1 MAKTSLQAITAV
13 IAERYGLKS
22 AEATAFVNAFFEQIQ
37 AGLEQDRLV
46 KVRGLGTFKVQ
57 AVKSRES
64 VNVNTGERVVIGGHE
79 KMAFTPDNA
88 MKELVNR
95 PFADFE
101 TVVIKDGVD
110 VDSIPTPTE
119 ENTGEPEDAGSKD
132 DIVPVEIAPSP
143 IVEPAERAGLLHDL
157 DKKEIEQQS
166 DDDQKV
172 VGSQPQQEEKPVD
185 LQEKHSEDEQA
196 RTQNVSQEPQE
207 VVPQIEDAGSQ
218 PPAETAE
225 KPADNAQ
232 QGTEQEDRPV
242 VETPKSQ
249 PQNDAKPSRKL
260 SPSERFS
267 QLMDGDADENP
278 VEDLSAS
285 EEDSPSPETI
295 EANGLIKG
303 GQSVDKEEVALDDKT
318 DSLTLQ
324 STDYADKT
332 VTVSTPDGDS
342 SASETADDA
351 KPKSRK
357 TCTVLLIVVSILAL
371 AGLGVGGYLYY
382 ISQQEPS
389 QQPAVEKLNKPKS
402 VGTKPAPVTDAAPK
416 AEQNAAAKTSTS
428 ATSHNEDDAEAK
440 KNVTPGGIDLEKANR
455 YPALRYG
462 AYRIVGVE
470 KKVVLRRGDSM
481 EKLCRRTLGKDM
493 MGYFEAINGKGLHGV
508 GDTILVPKV
517 ELRPE
522 YRN

>member
-1 MAKTSLQAITAV
+1 MAKTSLQAIVAV

-22 AEATAFVNAFFEQIQ
+22 SEAAAFVNAFFEQIQ

-110 VDSIPTPTE
+110 VDSIPTPVE
-119 ENTGEPEDAGSKD
+119 ENAGEQEESGCKVDNAPVEATSSSVVEFAEGAGS
-132 DIVPVEIAPSP
+132 S
-143 IVEPAERAGLLHDL
+143 HDL
-157 DKKEIEQQS
+157 DKTEVVVQS
-166 DDDQKV
+166 DDESKTV
-172 VGSQPQQEEKPVD
+172 ESPSLQPEQPRD
-185 LQEKHSEDEQA
+185 LQEKHSEGASSQTQGLPQESKDEVRQTEEA
-196 RTQNVSQEPQE
+196 DPQQPAGTAQKSADSALQSTQQEDSSVVEMPMTQTQNE
-207 VVPQIEDAGSQ
+207 V
-218 PPAETAE
+218 
-225 KPADNAQ
+225 
-232 QGTEQEDRPV
+232 
-242 VETPKSQ
+242 
-249 PQNDAKPSRKL
+249 KPSRKL
-260 SPSERFS
+260 TPSERFS

-278 VEDLSAS
+278 VGE
-285 EEDSPSPETI
+285 
-295 EANGLIKG
+295 
-303 GQSVDKEEVALDDKT
+303 
-318 DSLTLQ
+318 
-324 STDYADKT
+324 
-332 VTVSTPDGDS
+332 S
-342 SASETADDA
+342 SASEVASSSSETIEVDSLTKNVQSSDKENVALSGETDTLTRQSLENTDETAGVSSSDENRPASEPVDET
-351 KPKSRK
+351 KPRLRK

-371 AGLGVGGYLYY
+371 AGLGVGGYFYY
-382 ISQQEPS
+382 ISQQESPK
-389 QQPAVEKLNKPKS
+389 QPAIEKANKPKAVLS
-402 VGTKPAPVTDAAPK
+402 KPAPAANATPK
-416 AEQNAAAKTSTS
+416 VDEKS
-428 ATSHNEDDAEAK
+428 ATKSSVSTALQHEDGEETK
-440 KNVTPGGIDLEKANR
+440 QNVSPEGIDLEVANR

-470 KKVVLRRGDSM
+470 KKVVLRRGDTM

-493 MGYFEAINGKGLHGV
+493 MGYFEAINGKGRHQT

-522 YRN
+522 YRK

>member
-119 ENTGEPEDAGSKD
+119 ENTGEQEESVSKD
-132 DIVPVEIAPSP
+132 DNVSVEVASSPV
-143 IVEPAERAGLLHDL
+143 VEPAERTGLSHDL

-166 DDDQKV
+166 DDEQKV
-172 VGSQPQQEEKPVD
+172 VESQPQQTEKPVG
-185 LQEKHSEDEQA
+185 LQEKHSEDEQK
-196 RTQNVSQEPQE
+196 RTPNVSQESHE

-218 PPAETAE
+218 QPAETAE
-225 KPADNAQ
+225 KPSDYAQ
-232 QGTEQEDRPV
+232 QATGQEDRPV
-242 VETPKSQ
+242 VVTPKSQ
-249 PQNDAKPSRKL
+249 PQNHAKPSRKL

-285 EEDSPSPETI
+285 EEVSPSSETI
-295 EANGLIKG
+295 EANGLIKS
-303 GQSVDKEEVALDDKT
+303 GQSVDKEVIAADDKT
-318 DSLTLQ
+318 APLTLQ
-324 STDYADKT
+324 PTEDVDKT
-332 VTVSTPDGDS
+332 VTVSTPYGDS
-342 SASETADDA
+342 PASETVDDA

-357 TCTVLLIVVSILAL
+357 TCTILLIVVSILAL

-389 QQPAVEKLNKPKS
+389 QQSAVEKLNKPKS
-402 VGTKPAPVTDAAPK
+402 AGTKPAPVTDAAPK
-416 AEQNAAAKTSTS
+416 AEHSEAPNTSILTTS
-428 ATSHNEDDAEAK
+428 QNEDDAEAK
-440 KNVTPGGIDLEKANR
+440 QNVTPDGIDLEKANR

-493 MGYFEAINGKGLHGV
+493 MGYFEAINGKGRHEA
-508 GDTILVPKV
+508 GDTVLVPKV